1 MKKKKKKKEETGSIQ
16 RNEQKLKRER
26 NGFEKL
32 LGTKLNSSQ
41 TQREVLRNSKEF
53 KTRMCMDTH
62 THTYKIY
69 SRFYLPPTDLFRQT
83 IPLIPL
89 INLIHNNHTR
99 PGPTITLPYLNSALH
114 KSDFCPS
121 KLRV

>member
-1 MKKKKKKKEETGSIQ
+1 MDRKMKKKKKKKEETGSIQ

-62 THTYKIY
+62 THTRYIHD
-69 SRFYLPPTDLFRQT
+69 STCHQPT
-83 IPLIPL
+83 
-89 INLIHNNHTR
+89 
-99 PGPTITLPYLNSALH
+99 SSV
-114 KSDFCPS
+114 KPS
-121 KLRV
+121 L